1 MSKNGRFAVI
11 QRLTGVS
18 TTDVTGKL
26 LNLIEKVQ
34 NEAQGSPHKSQA
46 STEES
51 E

>member
-1 MSKNGRFAVI
+1 MLDADGNNTVETMEKNGRFAVI

-34 NEAQGSPHKSQA
+34 AEF
-46 STEES
+46 EC
-51 E
+51 